1 MQLEKII
8 TLANKKVR
16 LKFLALERSLR
27 QSGCNLPIWVI
38 PYDDNKFELPENSI
52 WWEDKSLF
60 QWLEDHKTHRLTRK
74 YLCLTEKNYHF
85 LDTDI
90 VILKN
95 PEQVLEPYNGFL
107 ASCGHWHSQGQTYT
121 PDSLPL
127 LRAKSTLWQRN
138 CFNSGQFACDEVIY
152 TIETLK
158 EACIKPENIS
168 TCITFK
174 DTNHEQPGFNLLV
187 NISSVPIYNL
197 SFPPALI
204 ESTWAADYPDDY
216 MKYWKKEGSKPYIIH
231 WAGLRVDGSR
241 PIDQLFFNYL
251 TEKEKEQWFESLSK
265 PMKQPSL
272 FRKKAYLI
280 KKYFQKII

>member
-1 MQLEKII
+1 MQLDKVI

-52 WWEDKSLF
+52 WWEDKSFF
-60 QWLEDHKTHRLTRK
+60 QWLDSNNAHRLTRK

-90 VILKN
+90 VALKN
-95 PEQVLEPYNGFL
+95 PQDILIPYNGFV
-107 ASCGHWHSQGQTYT
+107 ASCGHWHSQEQTFT
-121 PDSLPL
+121 PDSLQIL
-127 LRAKSTLWQRN
+127 KAKSTSWQRD
-138 CFNSGQFACDEVIY
+138 CFNSGQFACDEAIY

-158 EACIKPENIS
+158 EACVRPESIS

-174 DTNHEQPGFNLLV
+174 DTKHEQPGFNLLV
-187 NISSVPIYNL
+187 NISPISIYNL

-204 ESTWAADYPDDY
+204 ESTWAGDYPHEY
-216 MKYWKKEGSKPYIIH
+216 LPYWKNETSKPYIIH

-241 PIDQLFFNYL
+241 PIDDLFFKYL
-251 TEKEKEQWFESLSK
+251 TQEEKQEWFDMLPK
-265 PMKQPSL
+265 PMKKPS
-272 FRKKAYLI
+272 FIRKQAYFV
-280 KKYFQKII
+280 KKFLTS